1 VSESALHRLELFLG
15 LVSVVVWA
23 YVLNKWWG
31 GEWWSLLLAIAAAV
45 PVGVVFSLLPSILL
59 RALRRLPVV
68 SDAVLTWVFIVG
80 GLAVAVFA
88 LIAFEGTTLAM
99 VALAGAETVGAG
111 IKSAAVAYP
120 VRQA

>member
-1 VSESALHRLELFLG
+1 MSESALHRLELFLG

-45 PVGVVFSLLPSILL
+45 PVGVVFSILPSVLL
-59 RALRRLPVV
+59 RALRRVPVV

-99 VALAGAETVGAG
+99 VVLAGAEIVGAG
-111 IKSAAVAYP
+111 IRSAAVAYP

>member
-1 VSESALHRLELFLG
+1 VVESALHPLELFLG
-15 LVSVVVWA
+15 LVAVVVWA

-45 PVGVVFSLLPSILL
+45 PVGVVFSILPSVLL
-59 RALRRLPVV
+59 RALRRVPVV

-99 VALAGAETVGAG
+99 VALAGAEIVGAG
-111 IKSAAVAYP
+111 IRSAAVAYP